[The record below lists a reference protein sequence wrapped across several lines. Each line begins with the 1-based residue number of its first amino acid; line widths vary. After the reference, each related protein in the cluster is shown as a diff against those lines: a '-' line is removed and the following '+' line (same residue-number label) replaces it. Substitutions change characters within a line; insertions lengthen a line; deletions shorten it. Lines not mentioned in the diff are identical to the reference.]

1 MSLLR
6 DNVPV
11 GLTKSTWWGSQEWFY
26 LNRIDLHA
34 ALKQRAVAA
43 DEDTGTGGPP
53 VKIHTNATVTGIDCE
68 KAALTL
74 DDGTTVQADLVV
86 GADGV
91 HSKTRAF
98 VTGHPACLFST
109 GKCCYRTL
117 IPTADLLADPLTR
130 GIVGVAGAFVQ
141 IAASDRRICMYPCS
155 GGRLTNLVVF
165 VPRAEV
171 GEIKKG
177 ATGYDQS
184 AHKKQLLGHFQGFS
198 APVVRM
204 LEMAPDDG
212 VKLWDLLD
220 MELEPTLVKGNAVLL
235 GDAARPFLPRECPGL
250 GSISHSWLT
259 VACF

>member
-1 MSLLR
+1 M
-6 DNVPV
+6 
-11 GLTKSTWWGSQEWFY
+11 
-26 LNRIDLHA
+26 
-34 ALKQRAVAA
+34 
-43 DEDTGTGGPP
+43 
-53 VKIHTNATVTGIDCE
+53 TGIDCE
-68 KAALTL
+68 KAALAL

-235 GDAARPFLPRECPGL
+235 GDAARPFLPRECPDL